1 MNKATLLAATAAI
14 AFIATPA
21 LAQDTAQP
29 RSHAQMKSSNA
40 HMHMKSSAHM
50 RSSRMRHHNAH
61 HARTMHSSDRL
72 ASDRLAQ
79 RDDRGNWNH
88 DNWHHRSGF
97 WPTDTAAGIA
107 GGAIGTAGVIASG
120 AVNTAGAIATA
131 PFRGGY
137 DNGYYG
143 EYRRPYG
150 DVAYRNDYRY
160 GDTFASVDEDF
171 GTYNYNG
178 TAIPGSPSFDAR
190 NGFTCRPGTITK
202 LNGQPTLCQ

>member
-29 RSHAQMKSSNA
+29 RSHAQMKSS
-40 HMHMKSSAHM
+40 HMKSSKM
-50 RSSRMRHHNAH
+50 RYH
-61 HARTMHSSDRL
+61 HAHQARAMHSSDRF
-72 ASDRLAQ
+72 AR
-79 RDDRGNWNH
+79 RDDRGSWNH
-88 DNWHHRSGF
+88 DNRHHRSGF

-160 GDTFASVDEDF
+160 GDTFASADEDF

-202 LNGQPTLCQ
+202 LNGQPTICQ

>member
-1 MNKATLLAATAAI
+1 VNKATLLAATAAI

-21 LAQDTAQP
+21 LAKDQVQSRP
-29 RSHAQMKSSNA
+29 HA
-40 HMHMKSSAHM
+40 HMKSSHAHAK
-50 RSSRMRHHNAH
+50 SKMRHHNAH
-61 HARTMHSSDRL
+61 HARAMHSGDRF
-72 ASDRLAQ
+72 AR
-79 RDDRGNWNH
+79 RDERGNWNRDH
-88 DNWHHRSGF
+88 WHHRSGF

-107 GGAIGTAGVIASG
+107 GGAIGTAGAIASG

-137 DNGYYG
+137 DNSYYG

-160 GDTFASVDEDF
+160 DHTYASMDEGF

-202 LNGQPTLCQ
+202 LNGQPTICQ